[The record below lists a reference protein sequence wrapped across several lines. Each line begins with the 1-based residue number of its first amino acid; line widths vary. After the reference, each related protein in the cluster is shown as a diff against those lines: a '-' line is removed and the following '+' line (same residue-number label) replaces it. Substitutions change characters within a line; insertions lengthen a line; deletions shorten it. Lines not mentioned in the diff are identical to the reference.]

1 MFTQEDIHQLAEVCR
16 EASEQEILPRFRS
29 LASHEIEQ
37 KANINDLVTVADQA
51 AEKLILARLAAL
63 YPDALLI
70 GEESVYEDK
79 AALAEFKHAG
89 LAFVLDPI
97 DGTYHFAYGSS
108 GFGTILGV
116 ASYGEMIAGLIYE
129 PVTGD
134 YLWTIKG
141 QGAFQRAHGRDF
153 KLECGHQSERPLNE
167 TMGSFS
173 FGVCKGEARK
183 RAVSAVMSMGRVMDY
198 RCAATEYRLLNSGAT
213 AFAIFQGVLNLW
225 DHAVGLLLTHEAGGY
240 ARLMDGSPYQPQA
253 EGMLLIAES
262 EARWHQV
269 AALFQDSP
277 LS

>member
-1 MFTQEDIHQLAEVCR
+1 MFTAKEIHQLAQICQ
-16 EASEQEILPRFRS
+16 EAAQQEILPRFRS
-29 LASHEIEQ
+29 LVPSEIEQ

-51 AEKLILARLAAL
+51 AERLILQRLAEY
-63 YPDALLI
+63 YPNALLI

-79 AALAEFKHAG
+79 AALAEFNDAE

-116 ASYGEMIAGLIYE
+116 SSHGEMIAGLIYE

-141 QGAFQRAHGRDF
+141 QGAFQRAHGKDF
-153 KLECGHQSERPLNE
+153 TLECGHQTNRALNQ

-173 FGVCKGEARK
+173 FGFHQGEQRQRAL
-183 RAVSAVMSMGRVMDY
+183 RAVMAMGRVMDY
-198 RCAATEYRLLNSGAT
+198 RCAATEYRLLTSGAT
-213 AFAIFQGVLNLW
+213 AFVIFQGVLNLW

-240 ARLMDGSPYQPQA
+240 ARLMDGSPYTPQA

-262 EARWHQV
+262 EARWHEV
-269 AALFQDSP
+269 AALFND
-277 LS
+277 